1 MKTFIF
7 RYSTNYNLGI
17 VVIVEDSLEK
27 AKKLAL
33 EAGAWDTNDVTI
45 IDSNTKRGI
54 ILDNASSNSF

>member
-17 VVIVEDSLEK
+17 VVIVEEDLEK
-27 AKKLAL
+27 AKEVAL

-45 IDSNTKRGI
+45 IDSNTKKGI
-54 ILDNASSNSF
+54 ILDNASSNYF